1 MHHVCHRLQELLSLL
16 NEELP
21 TLTPEELTIPPAPGR
36 WSRQEILGHLID
48 SAANNHRRFVL
59 ALTQPAPLLIVA
71 YNQDD
76 WVRCADYQHTP
87 ATDLLALWTTYNRQL
102 IRLISRIPAEA
113 YQLPCEFENGYS
125 VTLGWLIDD
134 YAVHLEH
141 HVQQI
146 LDRTPR

>member
-1 MHHVCHRLQELLSLL
+1 MHQVCRRLQELLNLL

-21 TLTPEELTIPPAPGR
+21 ALSVEELTVPTAPGR
-36 WSRQEILGHLID
+36 WSRQEVLGHLID

-59 ALTQPAPLLIVA
+59 ALTRPEPLVIVP
-71 YNQDD
+71 YDQED

-87 ATDLLALWTTYNRQL
+87 AANLLALWTTYNQQL
-102 IRLISRIPAEA
+102 MRLISRIPAEA
-113 YQLPCEFENGYS
+113 HQYRCEFENGYS
-125 VTLGWLIDD
+125 VTLGWLIED
-134 YAVHLEH
+134 YAVHMEH